1 MKMLKLVK
9 NVKLYKP
16 QFDLFNLYR
25 TGGHEIDRISLE
37 LDSLLF
43 KIKYMDRKGYKD
55 YDKYK
60 SEFTNKAMYLRK
72 LFGMFMY
79 DFLSQIITIPKDCH
93 LEDIYD
99 VLAKDVKINTNY
111 VSFTMILFSN
121 NRSYL
126 EFVDS
131 SIKDRM
137 VFDMFP
143 NEYFRFQTDSYND
156 AISKAFPE
164 LFENKHQDIIGT
176 GADKDIF
183 VHNLTFQTTERCS
196 LNCFAAGTKVLM
208 HDGSYKNIE
217 DIKVGDKVIGF
228 DEIFNPSFTAADKIA
243 EVTHVFHNTTNKICK
258 LKTVLS
264 DIPTYVTPNH
274 EFATSANGNPNRG
287 KWMRIDDMKPDRNPI
302 YKARS
307 IKSTGTPSYCWESKI
322 INKQM
327 DVYNIETTTHTYIAN
342 NMMVHNCTYCLAG
355 DTPILMEDLSYKN
368 IEDIK
373 VGDKVIGC
381 NEFSSVD
388 NKNKFFPSRVTKL
401 FHHKE
406 KVYEIVFNKFVDAPD
421 SVLRITGNHPIM
433 LSDGSYKCV
442 KDIDDCNDIIQMAIR
457 FKFGDELSNWDYSS
471 MVIPVKLLPRDYN
484 IYYDNIDTIDVYN
497 IETECHTYIANN
509 VVVHNCYQFNKSP
522 MRMEFDTAKKF
533 IDHLLNDDYGY
544 INRYNSPAI
553 IIEFIGGE
561 PLLEIK
567 LTRQIYEYFLDRC
580 YELDHPWFTMHRL
593 SICSNGLQYFDEDV
607 QDFFKDYASN
617 ISFNISIDGNKELH
631 DSCRIQP
638 NGEGSYDIA
647 MLALNHFNTHYT
659 SERNSKM
666 TLAPSNIKYL
676 FESVKDFIDNG
687 MTCINLNCVFEEGWT
702 TDTARIEYYQ
712 LKQLADYIIDNNLEN
727 IYIALFNERQEDMQ
741 DKSYDGTSCGGQGSM
756 TAIRPNGQIY
766 PCIRYMP
773 TSVGDDVADMCMG
786 SVDDGWNERSNGS
799 EVIKILD
806 SITRRSSSND
816 ICYECPISNNC
827 PGCIAL
833 CHAVYGTPNK
843 RTTFHCIQHI
853 AEALA
858 NVYYWNKLL
867 LKHPDLN
874 LNYRRNVVP
883 DSWSLLIIDDN
894 ELSMLKELESLAKQ
908 KIKR

>member
-1 MKMLKLVK
+1 MKMFKLIK
-9 NVKLYKP
+9 NIKLYKP

-25 TGGHEIDRISLE
+25 TGGHEIDRVSLE

-43 KIKYMDRKGYKD
+43 RIKYMNKKGYKD
-55 YDKYK
+55 YDKHK
-60 SEFTNKAMYLRK
+60 LEFTNKATYLRK

-79 DFLSQIITIPKDCH
+79 DFLVQVITIPKDYH
-93 LEDIYD
+93 LEDIHD

-111 VSFTMILFSN
+111 VSFKMILISDN
-121 NRSYL
+121 KSYL

-131 SIKDRM
+131 SINDRE
-137 VFDMFP
+137 VFNMFP
-143 NEYFRFQTDSYND
+143 DEYFRFQTDSYND

-164 LFENKHQDIIGT
+164 LFENKHQDIVGT

-196 LNCFAAGTKVLM
+196 LNCFAAGTKILM

-228 DEIFNPSFTAADKIA
+228 DEDFKPLTTIANKIA
-243 EVTHVFHNTTNKICK
+243 EVTRVFHNTTNKICK

-264 DIPTYVTPNH
+264 GIPTYVTPNH
-274 EFATSANGNPNRG
+274 KFATSSNGNPNKS
-287 KWMRIDDMKPDRNPI
+287 KWMKIDNMKPDINPI
-302 YKARS
+302 YKVRS
-307 IKSTGTPSYCWESKI
+307 IRSTGTPSYCWESKV
-322 INKQM
+322 INKSI
-327 DVYNIETTTHTYIAN
+327 DIYNIETTTHTYIAN

-388 NKNKFFPSRVTKL
+388 NKNKFFSSKVTKL

-406 KVYEIVFNKFVDAPD
+406 KVYEIVLNDCVTARDRII
-421 SVLRITGNHPIM
+421 RITGNHPVM
-433 LSDGSYKCV
+433 LADGSFKCV
-442 KDIDDCNDIIQMAIR
+442 KDLDDKKDIIQMAIV
-457 FKFGDELSNWDYSS
+457 FKFGDELSNWNYSN

-509 VVVHNCYQFNKSP
+509 IVVHNCYQFNKTP
-522 MRMEFDTAKKF
+522 MKMEFDTAKKF

-553 IIEFIGGE
+553 ILEFIGGE

-580 YELDHPWFTMHRL
+580 YELNHPWFTMHRV

-607 QDFFKDYASN
+607 QDFFKDYSSN

-741 DKSYDGTSCGGQGSM
+741 DRNYDGTFCGGQGSM

-786 SVDDGWNERSNGS
+786 SVDDGWNERSDGS

-833 CHAVYGTPNK
+833 CHAVYGTPDK

-883 DSWSLLIIDDN
+883 DSWSSLIIDDD
-894 ELSMLKELESLAKQ
+894 ELTMLKELESLAKQ
-908 KIKR
+908 K